1 MINQNQ
7 SRRVV
12 VTGLGLLCPLGIG
25 VEAGWANLIAGK
37 SGIGPVTRFD
47 TKDYPSRIAGEV
59 KGFEPVDFMPE
70 KLVKRI
76 DPFVRLGLAAARMAI
91 EDAGLKIPEDRASR
105 VGVITGCGLGGLG
118 SIEYYRDVLVNKGP
132 KRVSPFFIPMAIPNM
147 ASGQISIMC
156 GAKGPNTVICTACAA
171 GSHAI
176 GDAFKTIRRGM
187 ADVMICGGTESVIT
201 PLAFAGFSNMKAL
214 STRNERPERASRPFD
229 KERDGFIIGEGAG
242 ILIIEEM
249 DHALERGANI
259 RAEIIGYGLT
269 GDAYHITAPPED
281 GEGGARCMSMALE
294 DAGLSYQDIDYIN
307 AHGTSTPLNDMCETR
322 AIKTVFKDRAKEIPV
337 SSTKSMTGHLLG
349 GAGGVEAIFCIKT
362 IEDGIIPPTINYE
375 TLDPECDLDYVP
387 NKARSQSVDVVMS
400 NSFGFGGTNAVLI
413 FRKYQ
418 QDKDP

>member
-1 MINQNQ
+1 MTDRNQK
-7 SRRVV
+7 RRVV
-12 VTGLGLLCPLGIG
+12 VTGLGILCPVGIG
-25 VEAGWANLIAGK
+25 IEASWENLIAGK

-47 TKDYPSRIAGEV
+47 INGYPSRIAGEV
-59 KGFEPVDFMPE
+59 KGFEPADFMPE
-70 KLVKRI
+70 KLIKRI
-76 DPFVRLGLAAARMAI
+76 DPFVRMGLAAAQMAV
-91 EDAGLKIPEDRASR
+91 EDADLKVSKDMAPR

-156 GAKGPNTVICTACAA
+156 GAKGPNTVVCTACAA

-176 GDAFKTIRRGM
+176 GDAFKIIQRGA

-201 PLAFAGFSNMKAL
+201 PLAFGGFGNMKAL
-214 STRNERPERASRPFD
+214 STRNERPEHASRPFD
-229 KERDGFIIGEGAG
+229 KDRDGFVISEGAG
-242 ILIIEEM
+242 ILIIEELS
-249 DHALERGANI
+249 HALERGAGI
-259 RAEIIGYGLT
+259 RAEIVGYGLT
-269 GDAYHITAPPED
+269 GDAYHMAAPPED

-294 DAGLSYQDIDYIN
+294 DAGLDYGDVDYIN
-307 AHGTSTPLNDMCETR
+307 AHGTSTPLNDVCETR

-349 GAGGVEAIFCIKT
+349 GAGGVESIFCIKT

-375 TLDPECDLDYVP
+375 TPDPECDLDYCP
-387 NKARSQSVDVVMS
+387 NEARRQSVDIVMS

-413 FRKYQ
+413 FRKY
-418 QDKDP
+418 K

>member
-1 MINQNQ
+1 MTNQNQ
-7 SRRVV
+7 NRRVA
-12 VTGLGLLCPLGIG
+12 VTGLGLLCPVGIG
-25 VEAGWANLIAGK
+25 VDVGWANLIAGK

-47 TKDYPSRIAGEV
+47 IKDYLSQIAGEV
-59 KGFEPVDFMPE
+59 KGFKPVDFMPE
-70 KLVKRI
+70 KLVKRL
-76 DPFVRLGLAAARMAI
+76 DPFVRLGIAAARMAL
-91 EDAGLKIPEDRASR
+91 EDANLKIPEDRASR
-105 VGVITGCGLGGLG
+105 AGVITGCGLGGLG
-118 SIEYYRDVLVNKGP
+118 SIEYFRDVLVNKGP

-156 GAKGPNTVICTACAA
+156 GAKGPNTVVCTACAA

-176 GDAFKTIRRGM
+176 GDAFKTIQRGA

-214 STRNERPERASRPFD
+214 STRNESPEQASRPFD
-229 KERDGFIIGEGAG
+229 KDRDGFIIGEGAG
-242 ILIIEEM
+242 ILVIEELN
-249 DHALERGANI
+249 HALERGANI
-259 RAEIIGYGLT
+259 RAEIVGYGLT
-269 GDAYHITAPPED
+269 GDAYHMTAPHED
-281 GEGGARCMSMALE
+281 GEGGASCMSMALE

-349 GAGGVEAIFCIKT
+349 GAGGVEAIFCVKT
-362 IEDGIIPPTINYE
+362 IEDGIIPPTINYK

-387 NKARSQSVDVVMS
+387 NKARSQSVEVVMS

-418 QDKDP
+418 